1 MLFAPTTAHKPQGG
15 FTLIELLITM
25 SVLGVLMAIALPSLQ
40 SFVVS
45 NRLSSNVNAFLGF
58 VNYARSEAIARNQS
72 VIICAKNNTSNAC
85 VTSQYWNEYE
95 TEMFV
100 DVDGSDSWTTGDVL
114 LKTLPAIDVTGNETA
129 FTRQTSATYIK
140 FGAVGLASTTH
151 RLDIHAV
158 AANDSAY
165 ETKYGRTFCI
175 SKPGRIRV
183 ITYTLGTCS
192 AF

>member
-1 MLFAPTTAHKPQGG
+1 MTFASSSARKLKSG

-25 SVLGVLMAIALPSLQ
+25 AVLGVLMAIALPGLNT
-40 SFVVS
+40 FIVS

-72 VIICAKNNTSNAC
+72 VIICAKNNASNSC

-100 DVDGSDSWTTGDVL
+100 DVDGSDTWTTGDIL
-114 LKTLPAIDVTGNETA
+114 LKTLPAMDITGNETA
-129 FTRQTSATYIK
+129 FTRQTSATFIK
-140 FGAVGLASTTH
+140 FGAVGLGSTTH

-158 AANDSAY
+158 SSDSAY
-165 ETKYGRTFCI
+165 ETKYGRTLCI

-183 ITYTLGTCS
+183 IAYTLGTCS

>member
-1 MLFAPTTAHKPQGG
+1 MTFTPPSARKLKSG

-25 SVLGVLMAIALPSLQ
+25 AVLGVLMAIALPSL
-40 SFVVS
+40 STFIVS

-58 VNYARSEAIARNQS
+58 VNYARSEAIARNQP
-72 VIICAKNNTSNAC
+72 VLICAKNNASNSC
-85 VTSQYWNEYE
+85 VSSQYWNEYE
-95 TEMFV
+95 TQMFV
-100 DVDGSDSWTTGDVL
+100 DVDGSDSWTTGDIL
-114 LKTLPAIDVTGNETA
+114 LKTLPAMDTTGNETA
-129 FTRQTSATYIK
+129 FTRQTTSTFIK
-140 FGAVGLASTTH
+140 FGALGLASTTH

-158 AANDSAY
+158 SSDSAY
-165 ETKYGRTFCI
+165 ETKYGRTLCI